1 MLHHRLLIGFLN
13 TSLDNTVQK
22 TSKRHLTTSQS
33 YNTLCF
39 FILIMYILICGTNQK
54 NALQNEIKD
63 LTFEVSKIISEVEP
77 NIWHPHR
84 KEVKRSWNLSREVTD
99 YIVFKQ
105 QKTTGNM
112 IGHHNCMIL
121 NVKRVML
128 LASVPVLQRT
138 VKQPS
143 LLFRI
148 CTFQM
153 KGNLKHF

>member
-54 NALQNEIKD
+54 KRITEWNKRFDFWSLQNY
-63 LTFEVSKIISEVEP
+63 F
-77 NIWHPHR
+77 
-84 KEVKRSWNLSREVTD
+84 RSWTKHLTSTQKGGEEILKFVAWG
-99 YIVFKQ
+99 YGLFVFKQ